1 MKNFVPKRAVSA
13 LIAGMM
19 ITAPAAPMISRT
31 VITVS
36 AAKQLTTSPSHTQE
50 VGWYNDYHHEIWQA
64 DTPNSSTMTLH
75 DNDGGFS
82 TSWKCGPNNS
92 RGNFLARRGLYWGLN
107 NPKTYKNYG
116 NFYCDYDCSWYA
128 GSSGNSRIC
137 IYGWA
142 QNPLVEYYIIEGR
155 QQEFHTVYKHTSEHK
170 NQGHNKRY
178 RALQG
183 LGEPWHEDG

>member
-1 MKNFVPKRAVSA
+1 MKKSVSKRITSAFVAGVLMVSP
-13 LIAGMM
+13 I
-19 ITAPAAPMISRT
+19 ISSVTA
-31 VITVS
+31 S
-36 AAKQLTTSPSHTQE
+36 AAKVLTTSPSHTQE

-82 TSWKCGPNNS
+82 TSWKCGPNGS

-107 NPKTYKNYG
+107 NPKTYKDYG
-116 NFYCDYDCSWYA
+116 DFYCDYDCNWQA

-142 QNPLVEYYIIEGR
+142 QNPLVEYYIIEDWKNWSPA
-155 QQEFHTVYKHTSEHK
+155 QDSSAQYKGSVNIDGSEYK
-170 NQGHNKRY
+170 IY
-178 RALQG
+178 T
-183 LGEPWHEDG
+183 